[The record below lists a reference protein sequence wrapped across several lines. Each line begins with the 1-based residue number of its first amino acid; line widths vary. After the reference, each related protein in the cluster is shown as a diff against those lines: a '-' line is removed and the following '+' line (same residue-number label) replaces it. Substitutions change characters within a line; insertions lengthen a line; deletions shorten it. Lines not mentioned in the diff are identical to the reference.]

1 MEQNKVYAVQRRN
14 EWWSVVD
21 CGIAREGGMTIG
33 IPSPY
38 FKNNGRN
45 YRWMDKL
52 FMPPENLQEW
62 QEIETIQKT
71 ITVVE
76 SPGNVFEGWEKGVD
90 GMIESYVK
98 FTELIGHPMT
108 ETEIINLLNKTYAT

>member
-1 MEQNKVYAVQRRN
+1 MEQNKLYAVKRRD

-21 CGIAREGGMTIG
+21 CGAVKSGGVSLG
-33 IPSPY
+33 IPNPY

-45 YRWMDKL
+45 YRWIDKL

-71 ITVVE
+71 ITVVQ
-76 SPGNVFEGWEKGVD
+76 SPGNVFEGWEDSYD
-90 GMIESYVK
+90 GIITSFVRFSEK
-98 FTELIGHPMT
+98 IGHPMT
-108 ETEIINLLNKTYAT
+108 ESEIIEILK

>member
-1 MEQNKVYAVQRRN
+1 MEQNKVYAVKRKD

-21 CGIAREGGMTIG
+21 CGPVKNWGVSLG

-45 YRWMDKL
+45 YRWIDKL
-52 FMPPENLQEW
+52 FTPPENLQEW

-71 ITVVE
+71 VTVVA
-76 SPGNVFEGWEKGVD
+76 SPGNVFEGWEESVD
-90 GMIESYVK
+90 GMINSFVK
-98 FTELIGHPMT
+98 FSEIIGHPMT
-108 ETEIINLLNKTYAT
+108 ETEIINILKNKE

>member
-1 MEQNKVYAVQRRN
+1 MVQNKIYAVKRRD

-21 CGIAREGGMTIG
+21 CGPVKNGGVSLG

-45 YRWMDKL
+45 YRWIDKL

-62 QEIETIQKT
+62 QEIDTIQKT
-71 ITVVE
+71 VTVIE
-76 SPGNVFEGWEKGVD
+76 SPGNVFEGWEESID
-90 GMIESYVK
+90 GMITSFVK
-98 FTELIGHPMT
+98 FSELIGHPMT
-108 ETEIINLLNKTYAT
+108 ETEIINLLKK